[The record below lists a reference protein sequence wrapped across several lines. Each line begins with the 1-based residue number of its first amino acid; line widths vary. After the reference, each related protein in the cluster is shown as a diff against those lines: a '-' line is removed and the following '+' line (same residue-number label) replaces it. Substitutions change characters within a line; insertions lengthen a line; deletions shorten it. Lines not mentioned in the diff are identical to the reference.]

1 MRKFKLL
8 LASVLCI
15 VGIGTAKADV
25 ITAAS
30 QLSNTKVYT
39 IRTTRGYMT
48 LNTDQTMI
56 VSTHKVM
63 EVQLMMPQ
71 QQMTNLSSSVS

>member
-1 MRKFKLL
+1 MRKIFLL
-8 LASVLCI
+8 LTAMLSI
-15 VGIGTAKADV
+15 VGIGEMKADI

-39 IRTTRGYMT
+39 IRTNRGYMT

-56 VSTHKVM
+56 VSSH
-63 EVQLMMPQ
+63 
-71 QQMTNLSSSVS
+71 SSNGG